1 MEFEFGKNL
10 RRENNWETRTGGISI
25 DLSISPSRR
34 EHFFAPTEG
43 NIYTHV
49 CFISNLITF
58 CRDTF
63 VYRIAEIYMANTR
76 RWPLWLSNSRAER
89 EREREIPDSRQIA
102 NPTSTPRVIS
112 TSQIFARQFYA
123 TLLYYLND
131 LLPSPNFFVLR
142 SDDFCTSNRT
152 LISYSLETSIKNDV
166 GGEATSNFT
175 SSSSFSFFYSET
187 HRYKSSARIS
197 LDRTRFFRNI
207 IYNVK
212 NVSASNFRLAPPPSS
227 SIVLISKRGLIRSNF
242 VAQVYPFVS
251 LLLFPPHR
259 LETRAAATQTF
270 AQR

>member
-1 MEFEFGKNL
+1 MGNS
-10 RRENNWETRTGGISI
+10 NWEDFYRFIHFPFPAGTFLRADGREYLYARLFHIESDYILPRHLCLPNRRNLHGKHGGPF
-25 DLSISPSRR
+25 D
-34 EHFFAPTEG
+34 F
-43 NIYTHV
+43 
-49 CFISNLITF
+49 
-58 CRDTF
+58 
-63 VYRIAEIYMANTR
+63 RILAR
-76 RWPLWLSNSRAER
+76 R
-89 EREREIPDSRQIA
+89 ERERDSRFASNCKSNIG
-102 NPTSTPRVIS
+102 SCVIS

-227 SIVLISKRGLIRSNF
+227 SIVLIFKRGLIRSNF

>member
-1 MEFEFGKNL
+1 MGMEFEFGKNL
-10 RRENNWETRTGGISI
+10 RRENNWETRTGGIST

-63 VYRIAEIYMANTR
+63 VYRIAEIYMANTVA
-76 RWPLWLSNSRAER
+76 PLIFEFSRGG
-89 EREREIPDSRQIA
+89 REREIPDSRQIA

-212 NVSASNFRLAPPPSS
+212 NVSASNFRLTPPPSS
-227 SIVLISKRGLIRSNF
+227 SIVLIFKRGLIRSNF

-251 LLLFPPHR
+251 LLLFSPHR

>member
-1 MEFEFGKNL
+1 MPRSCITL
-10 RRENNWETRTGGISI
+10 TT
-25 DLSISPSRR
+25 
-34 EHFFAPTEG
+34 FFP
-43 NIYTHV
+43 
-49 CFISNLITF
+49 
-58 CRDTF
+58 
-63 VYRIAEIYMANTR
+63 
-76 RWPLWLSNSRAER
+76 P
-89 EREREIPDSRQIA
+89 
-102 NPTSTPRVIS
+102 
-112 TSQIFARQFYA
+112 
-123 TLLYYLND
+123 
-131 LLPSPNFFVLR
+131 PNFFVLR

>member
-1 MEFEFGKNL
+1 MFTESPKFT
-10 RRENNWETRTGGISI
+10 WQTRGGGPFDFRI
-25 DLSISPSRR
+25 
-34 EHFFAPTEG
+34 FA
-43 NIYTHV
+43 
-49 CFISNLITF
+49 
-58 CRDTF
+58 R
-63 VYRIAEIYMANTR
+63 
-76 RWPLWLSNSRAER
+76 
-89 EREREIPDSRQIA
+89 REREIPDSRQIA
-102 NPTSTPRVIS
+102 NPTSAPRVIS

-227 SIVLISKRGLIRSNF
+227 SIVLIFKRGLIRSNF

>member
-63 VYRIAEIYMANTR
+63 VYRIAEIYMANTMA
-76 RWPLWLSNSRAER
+76 PLTFEFSRG

-187 HRYKSSARIS
+187 P
-197 LDRTRFFRNI
+197 L
-207 IYNVK
+207 
-212 NVSASNFRLAPPPSS
+212 
-227 SIVLISKRGLIRSNF
+227 
-242 VAQVYPFVS
+242 
-251 LLLFPPHR
+251 
-259 LETRAAATQTF
+259 
-270 AQR
+270 

>member
-1 MEFEFGKNL
+1 MGNSNWGDFYRSIHFPFPAGTFLRADGREYLYARLFHIESDYILPRHLCLPNRRNLHGKHEAVAPLTFEFS
-10 RRENNWETRTGGISI
+10 RGG
-25 DLSISPSRR
+25 
-34 EHFFAPTEG
+34 
-43 NIYTHV
+43 
-49 CFISNLITF
+49 
-58 CRDTF
+58 
-63 VYRIAEIYMANTR
+63 
-76 RWPLWLSNSRAER
+76 R

-102 NPTSTPRVIS
+102 NPTSAPRVIS

>member
-1 MEFEFGKNL
+1 MGNSNWGDFYRSIHFPFPAGTFLRADGREYLYARLFHIESDYILPRYLCLPNRRNLHGKHEAVAPLTFEF
-10 RRENNWETRTGGISI
+10 
-25 DLSISPSRR
+25 SR
-34 EHFFAPTEG
+34 G
-43 NIYTHV
+43 
-49 CFISNLITF
+49 
-58 CRDTF
+58 
-63 VYRIAEIYMANTR
+63 
-76 RWPLWLSNSRAER
+76 

-102 NPTSTPRVIS
+102 NPTSAPRVIS